1 MLSKEQQFQIIRSY
15 YEQYGII
22 RHQIETYND
31 FVHNLVP
38 IIIQNSEP
46 IQIQKDNI
54 MWEYKIANPVFHPC
68 LTNGSTGQDRI
79 PITPNECRIKNL
91 SYTSDL
97 QVDVIVTETNVE
109 TSISNRTIF
118 SVILAKIPILLRSD
132 LCILSRK
139 SKQELFQMKEDPNDP
154 GGYFISRG
162 GEKVIVAQER
172 MASNFPFVLESKNG
186 ILNVEMRSTDET
198 EMRASSKCILRYY
211 QYSKKNTV
219 IIEKTFRIIFGKC
232 TKDIPIFILLRALG
246 IETADECINLCRP
259 SEETKEESE
268 KTNELL
274 EPTME
279 ESFFINSQEAA
290 LLFIAKAYGMNH
302 FDDMEQVKETIF
314 STLDEEFLPHEG
326 QSPNDRINKAR
337 FLGYMTQKI
346 ILVIKGKRPID
357 DRDHYGNKR
366 VDSTG
371 QLLASIFKMS
381 FAKCLRNFR
390 MVLERNTLSNKSII
404 IEHELN
410 YNKTPITKDINY
422 ALGTGNWTVNRQK
435 ITKTGVSQV
444 LRRLS
449 YLDTMSHLRKVVTPN
464 NKNSKLAKPRQ
475 LHTTSWGYTDPN
487 ETPEGQPCGFVKNI
501 SMCCYFSI
509 GTRADIIY
517 ELCNENKITGVFTKE
532 YKVFING
539 KFVGTTDKVEEIRT
553 LFKYYKS
560 QGIPSF
566 DTGILLNPKDKE
578 LRITTESGRYCRPV
592 FIVKNG
598 ALVCTNEI
606 LQSALRTKQPFFTLL
621 REGAIEYIDPLES
634 ENTLIAMDIRTVG
647 VDGKPY
653 THAEIHDTLFMG
665 MTTNCI
671 PFLNHNPS
679 PRITYGCSM
688 QKQSLGL
695 YNSSFQ
701 HRTDTNAHMLYY
713 PQKPLVRTEYVD
725 MLKCAEQPAGQVAI
739 VAILCYGGYNVEDSL
754 IVNKT
759 SVERGM
765 FNSIYFKTYR
775 DEELKRSG
783 AYEQVIGPPQGDNI
797 KESDYCLLDK
807 ETGIIPVGTRCSNN
821 QILVSKTTFLQQPNS
836 KVVKKDFSL
845 RLTTPEEKIVDGVYT
860 STNDEGGKLVKIRM
874 RQTRIPVVGD
884 KFASLAAQKGTCGQL
899 VDQEDMPFT
908 LGGITLDL
916 LLNPHF

>member
-1 MLSKEQQFQIIRSY
+1 MLSKDQQFDIIRSY

-38 IIIQNSEP
+38 VIIQNSEP

-54 MWEYKIANPVFHPC
+54 MWEYKIANPIFHPC
-68 LTNGSTGQDRI
+68 LTNGSDGKDRV
-79 PITPNECRIKNL
+79 PITPNECRVKNL

-97 QVDVIVTETNVE
+97 QVDVVVTETNIE
-109 TSISNRTIF
+109 SGSSTRTIF

-132 LCILSRK
+132 LCILNRK

-172 MASNFPFVLESKNG
+172 MASNFPFVLESKNN
-186 ILNVEMRSTDET
+186 ILNVEIRSTDET
-198 EMRASSKCILRYY
+198 EMKASSKCILRYY
-211 QYSKKNTV
+211 QHSKKNTV
-219 IIEKTFRIIFGKC
+219 IIDKTFRVIFGKC
-232 TKDIPIFILLRALG
+232 TKDIPLFIVLRALG
-246 IETADECINLCRP
+246 INTAEECIHLCTP
-259 SEETKEESE
+259 SGESDKEIEDTYSILESSV
-268 KTNELL
+268 
-274 EPTME
+274 E
-279 ESFFINSQEAA
+279 ESFFIHTQEAA
-290 LLFIAKAYGMNH
+290 LLFIGKAYGMNH
-302 FDDMEQVKETIF
+302 FDDMEQVKDTVFKLI
-314 STLDEEFLPHEG
+314 DEECLPHEG
-326 QSPNDRINKAR
+326 QTENDRMNKAR

-390 MVLERNTLSNKSII
+390 LTLERNIASNKSII

-410 YNKTPITKDINY
+410 YNRTPITKDINY

-435 ITKTGVSQV
+435 ITKTGVAQV

-464 NKNSKLAKPRQ
+464 NKNGKIAKPRQ

-487 ETPEGQPCGFVKNI
+487 ETPEGQPCGFIKHI

-509 GTRADIIY
+509 GTRADLIY
-517 ELCNENKITGVFTKE
+517 ELCNEKGITGVFTRD

-539 KFVGTTDKVEEIRT
+539 KYVGTTDEVEDLRT

-566 DTGILLNPKDKE
+566 DTSIVLNTKDKE
-578 LRITTESGRYCRPV
+578 LRISTENGRYCRPV
-592 FIVKNG
+592 FVVKDG
-598 ALVCTNEI
+598 ILVCTPEC
-606 LQSALRTKQPFFTLL
+606 LQRAKQTTQPFFFLL

-634 ENTLIAMDIRTVG
+634 ENTLIAIDLHKVG

-653 THAEIHDTLFMG
+653 THAEIHDTIFMG

-679 PRITYGCSM
+679 PRITYSCAM

-713 PQKPLVRTEYVD
+713 PQKPLVRTDYVD
-725 MLKCAEQPAGQVAI
+725 MLKCSEQPAGQIAI
-739 VAILCYGGYNVEDSL
+739 VAVLCYGG
-754 IVNKT
+754 
-759 SVERGM
+759 
-765 FNSIYFKTYR
+765 
-775 DEELKRSG
+775 
-783 AYEQVIGPPQGDNI
+783 
-797 KESDYCLLDK
+797 
-807 ETGIIPVGTRCSNN
+807 
-821 QILVSKTTFLQQPNS
+821 
-836 KVVKKDFSL
+836 
-845 RLTTPEEKIVDGVYT
+845 
-860 STNDEGGKLVKIRM
+860 
-874 RQTRIPVVGD
+874 
-884 KFASLAAQKGTCGQL
+884 
-899 VDQEDMPFT
+899 
-908 LGGITLDL
+908 
-916 LLNPHF
+916 